1 MRRHR
6 PRYRVALLA
15 ALIVL
20 LAVIV
25 TRSGNGSDVPIEA
38 TVPEG
43 AFDIVLEPDV
53 PASVSR
59 NETSNLSSLRPRRE
73 NFKVFPDG
81 ALTDDGHVT
90 VAEGI
95 HETSVVEPT
104 AQGDTL
110 SSDTTNELG
119 RPASQLGLSPG
130 AAAFMAG
137 AYAGAP
143 RVGALGGSAGG
154 GGFGGG
160 GFAGGSPSSLSA
172 SADETLPDWFGP
184 PPTASPLG
192 NHPGN
197 ASAGISTGNPNE
209 GGSAGDTVPN
219 SLQTEPVETLLPG
232 PPLDLDGTV
241 PTDVSD
247 GLADNSSPSQQQMS
261 SIPLPRVVNPEPAS
275 LLLLGTG
282 LAVVARQLRR
292 RQR

>member
-25 TRSGNGSDVPIEA
+25 TRSGNGGDIPVAA
-38 TVPEG
+38 TGEG
-43 AFDIVLEPDV
+43 AFDVALDPDV
-53 PASVSR
+53 PASAGR
-59 NETSNLSSLRPRRE
+59 DEASNLSSFRPTRE

-81 ALTDDGHVT
+81 ALTNDGQVT
-90 VAEGI
+90 VAERI
-95 HETSVVEPT
+95 QEASIVEPT
-104 AQGDTL
+104 AQGDAF
-110 SSDTTNELG
+110 SSDTTNELN

-143 RVGALGGSAGG
+143 RAGALGGVAAGA
-154 GGFGGG
+154 GFSGR
-160 GFAGGSPSSLSA
+160 GFVGGSASASST
-172 SADETLPDWFGP
+172 SADETLPNWFGP
-184 PPTASPLG
+184 PPTASSLG

-197 ASAGISTGNPNE
+197 ASAGISIGHVNE
-209 GGSAGDTVPN
+209 GGSAGLTVAN
-219 SLQTEPVETLLPG
+219 SLHTEPVETLLPG
-232 PPLDLDGTV
+232 PPLDLDVTV
-241 PTDVSD
+241 PTDVSA
-247 GLADNSSPSQQQMS
+247 GLPDNSSPSQQHMS

-292 RQR
+292 RQRK